1 PSVPHTP
8 QLIRDSF
15 PSLLQLTRDLGS
27 RYTVFYN
34 GPRCG
39 ASAPDHLHFQAG
51 NRSHLPIDAE
61 YDVVKQTHAS
71 RLGESGSLSAYS
83 FENYLRRHIAFE
95 SPDAGLLQRAFGAL
109 YEVLQ
114 DGGPAG
120 EE

>member
-15 PSLLQLTRDLGS
+15 AALLQLTRDLGS

-34 GPRCG
+34 GPKCG

-61 YDVVKQTHAS
+61 YELVKEKLAS
-71 RLGESGSLSAYS
+71 PLVQSGSLRAYS
-83 FENYLRRHIAFE
+83 IENYFRRHITFE
-95 SPDAGLLQRAFGAL
+95 APDAALLQLAFGAL

-114 DGGPAG
+114 DGG
-120 EE
+120 